1 MFLKANINLELDQ
14 LAEILSSLSE
24 SDLEMLELKI
34 SNQSKELISRFNDT
48 KNNNV
53 KLLSTEEVFKDFKL
67 NSLPSKVQ
75 KRY

>member
-14 LAEILSSLSE
+14 LAEIIASLSE

-53 KLLSTEEVFKDFKL
+53 RLLSTKEVFKDFE
-67 NSLPSKVQ
+67 
-75 KRY
+75 

>member
-53 KLLSTEEVFKDFKL
+53 KLLSTEEVFKDFE
-67 NSLPSKVQ
+67 
-75 KRY
+75 